1 MNRVVKKRK
10 KTLFGKIIRK
20 IESELASQQVNT
32 ISSKVPLDYS
42 KINEAELEKI
52 QKKREELKA
61 SKNIN
66 TDITFSKDESYS
78 E

>member
-66 TDITFSKDESYS
+66 TDITFSKDES
-78 E
+78 

>member
-66 TDITFSKDESYS
+66 TDITFYKDES
-78 E
+78 